1 MLFNIEEIVAR
12 LRFSYEGGAPLSS
25 GQIPL
30 ISELSALDAKDVH
43 EALSIEFGLGK
54 PFLKIGN
61 AVSFYRLPAPKS
73 RKRHSAT
80 FSDAFQ
86 YLAVVEVDGICHAI
100 FIADVLT
107 LADVINR
114 LGPLSVI

>member
-1 MLFNIEEIVAR
+1 MLSDIKEFVAR

-25 GQIPL
+25 GQLLL
-30 ISELSALDAKDVH
+30 ISELSALDAKGVH
-43 EALSIEFGLGK
+43 EALSMEFGLGT
-54 PFLKIGN
+54 PFLTIGS

-86 YLAVVEVDGICHAI
+86 YLSVVEVDGICHAI

-114 LGPLSVI
+114 LGSLSVI